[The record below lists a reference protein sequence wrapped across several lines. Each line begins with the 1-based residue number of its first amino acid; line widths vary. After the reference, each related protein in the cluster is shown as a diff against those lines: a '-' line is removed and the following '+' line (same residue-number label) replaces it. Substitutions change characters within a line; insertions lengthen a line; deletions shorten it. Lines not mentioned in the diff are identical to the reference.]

1 MKRLLIIGCGDVA
14 TRALPQLAKTFEISV
29 LVRSPAA
36 APGAMPLRVLHG
48 DLDQPHTLAQLAGF
62 ADCLL
67 HSAPPQDRGESD
79 VRTRSLLAA
88 LSGAAKRGEMV
99 PQRLVYLSTSGV
111 YGDCN
116 GEYVDETH
124 PLRPGSDRS
133 KRRVDAE
140 QVLQEWCARTGV
152 RLVILRVPGIYAAD
166 RLPLAHLRSR
176 APAFLPD
183 EDVYTN
189 HIHADD
195 LAGVIVKALQ
205 HEAAQGVFNA
215 SDDTEMKAGDWFDL
229 VADRTGLARAPRVSR
244 AEARARLTPM
254 QWSFL
259 SESKRLLNGRMKEK
273 LGVQLRYPTV
283 REGVPHANLVE

>member
-36 APGAMPLRVLHG
+36 APGVVPLRVLHG
-48 DLDQPHTLAQLAGF
+48 DLDQPHTLAQLAGL
-62 ADCLL
+62 ADCIL

-79 VRTRSLLAA
+79 MRTRSLLAA
-88 LSGAAKRGEMV
+88 LSGAAKKGAMV
-99 PQRLVYLSTSGV
+99 PQHIVYLSTSGV
-111 YGDCN
+111 YGDCS

-124 PLRPGSDRS
+124 ALRPGSDRS

-140 QVLQEWCARTGV
+140 RALQDWCGTTGS

-166 RLPLAHLRSR
+166 RLPLAHLKSG
-176 APAFLPD
+176 APAFLTD

-195 LAGVIVKALQ
+195 LAGVIVQAFERD
-205 HEAAQGVFNA
+205 EADGVFNA
-215 SDDTEMKAGDWFDL
+215 SDDSEMKAGDWFDL
-229 VADRTGLARAPRVSR
+229 VADRTGLARPPRVSR
-244 AEARARLTPM
+244 AEARVRLTPV